1 MWAAPA
7 ARSWLAGATLA
18 VVAGAVCAAETLYRY
33 TNDEGV
39 LVIHYT
45 VPPEFVNNGY
55 DVLNTDG
62 SLREVVPRGLTEEER
77 ESRAGELETQR
88 QQAEEAERLQIWDD
102 SLMRRYSSI
111 ADIEAAR
118 DRELRDLDVRIS
130 ILRSTVRSLKK
141 QVEGNQVRAADIE
154 RGGGQVPE
162 AILSAIS
169 GLQGE
174 IGETERSIEE
184 RLLEVDTVE
193 DEYSKDINRFTE
205 LLDKVELRRRYSR
218 PGND

>member
-1 MWAAPA
+1 M
-7 ARSWLAGATLA
+7 
-18 VVAGAVCAAETLYRY
+18 
-33 TNDEGV
+33 
-39 LVIHYT
+39 
-45 VPPEFVNNGY
+45 
-55 DVLNTDG
+55 
-62 SLREVVPRGLTEEER
+62 TEEER
-77 ESRAGELETQR
+77 KSRAGELETQR

-162 AILSAIS
+162 AILSTIS

-184 RLLEVDTVE
+184 RLLEVNTVE